1 MVPLAS
7 KRVLKKCGYKL
18 VESFMMNNKLT
29 GDKIRRVLQSAEFIN
44 EKFYKQVEE
53 FFGEKFLRHQSDEV
67 LKSIF
72 EFRHG
77 YQIPSDDNLMSETE
91 KKNAFEVFKSV
102 ISCMSNLQTFI
113 DHINFYKSNVA
124 NNVAINAQPSI
135 SFTIFNNPSLVREDD
150 YDYDSARSARPS
162 GLGKVPKESIN
173 PNVPP
178 HLKDPI
184 MKPSNG
190 MMKTQSSEY
199 GLDDEDF
206 WKWVEEE
213 ESENKEQLD

>member
-1 MVPLAS
+1 MIDFYRRQYYHEVQFGLRDYKNTNTKMEMPPFILLRQFGGALPAPNGFEWTDGTTIS
-7 KRVLKKCGYKL
+7 KKDMDRSRKRRE
-18 VESFMMNNKLT
+18 ESLY
-29 GDKIRRVLQSAEFIN
+29 E
-44 EKFYKQVEE
+44 
-53 FFGEKFLRHQSDEV
+53 DE
-67 LKSIF
+67 
-72 EFRHG
+72 
-77 YQIPSDDNLMSETE
+77 Y
-91 KKNAFEVFKSV
+91 
-102 ISCMSNLQTFI
+102 
-113 DHINFYKSNVA
+113 
-124 NNVAINAQPSI
+124 
-135 SFTIFNNPSLVREDD
+135 ED
-150 YDYDSARSARPS
+150 DYDSARTARPS